1 MSFMNNDLNDNQI
14 LEKPSQ
20 TWFHTSRRPYRY
32 SVLFI
37 VSLLTFGSYFA
48 YDSVGAIAPTLIEAL
63 GIGRESI
70 GQMYTLY
77 SVAAILSVFIGGI
90 LIDRIGTRRASLLFS
105 LLVTVGAF
113 IVAVAPNIWILY
125 FGRFIFGWGS
135 ESLVVA
141 QSAIFTRWFK
151 GKELAF
157 AFGVGLTI
165 SRLGTLFSFNT
176 EALIAEYFRHYSAAL
191 WAAVL
196 FCCLSLLANAIYI
209 MLDRRGERELK
220 LQEEGGGDKIVLA
233 DVKKFRSSYWYVT
246 LLCLTFY
253 SAIFPFTALSTDFF
267 NSKWGLPLTV
277 GSEGGFFTQVF
288 YNVIHMFST
297 AGGTTTIIIFASMVL
312 APIFGQLLDSFGRRA
327 TIMVGG
333 SILMVPAFLT
343 MAFTMIPPAFPM
355 IVLGAAFVMVPAA
368 MWPSIPL
375 LVEKNRVGTAFGLTT
390 MIQNFGLALFPWL
403 NGLLRDATHEYTAS
417 MVMFSMLG
425 IIGLVFALLLL
436 RADKR
441 EGGKLEKVD
450 LSSKM

>member
-1 MSFMNNDLNDNQI
+1 
-14 LEKPSQ
+14 
-20 TWFHTSRRPYRY
+20 
-32 SVLFI
+32 

-48 YDSVGAIAPTLIEAL
+48 YDSIGAIAPTLIEAL

-77 SVAAILSVFIGGI
+77 SVAAILSVFIGGL
-90 LIDRIGTRRASLLFS
+90 LIDRIGTRRASFLFS
-105 LLVTVGAF
+105 MLVTIGAL
-113 IVAVAPNIWILY
+113 IVAIAPNIWILY

-135 ESLVVA
+135 ESLIVA

-151 GKELAF
+151 GRELAF

-176 EALIAEYFRHYSAAL
+176 EALIAEYFGRYSAAL
-191 WAAVL
+191 WAAVV
-196 FCCLSLLANAIYI
+196 FCCLSLLANVLYI
-209 MLDRRGERELK
+209 ILDKHGERKLK
-220 LQEEGGGDKIVLA
+220 LQEEGGGDKIVFA
-233 DVKKFRSSYWYVT
+233 DIKKFRSSYWYVT

-253 SAIFPFTALSTDFF
+253 SAIFPFTALSTDLF

-297 AGGTTTIIIFASMVL
+297 AGGTTTIIIVASMML
-312 APIFGQLLDSFGRRA
+312 APFFGRLLDRFGRRA
-327 TIMVGG
+327 TVMVGG

-343 MAFTMIPPAFPM
+343 MAFTMIPPAFSM

-390 MIQNFGLALFPWL
+390 MIQNIGLALFPWL
-403 NGLLRDATHEYTAS
+403 NGLLRDATQSYTAS

-441 EGGKLEKVD
+441 EGRKLEKVD
-450 LSSKM
+450 RSGLA